1 MTISIGYKALDISIS
16 MPLDYRGMTRGLLG
30 NFNGVTGD
38 DFVLPDGTILA
49 SDLTDRQIY
58 EDFGPQCKKSI
69 LSVGLMFLSFTRGRE
84 IMVLSVGLMFL
95 SLTRGRDIMVLSVGL
110 MFLFLARGHN
120 IIGSVSS
127 VDASVLQKGR

>member
-38 DFVLPDGTILA
+38 DFVLPDGTTLA

-58 EDFGPQCKKSI
+58 EDFGPQCKKT
-69 LSVGLMFLSFTRGRE
+69 F
-84 IMVLSVGLMFL
+84 
-95 SLTRGRDIMVLSVGL
+95 LSVGL
-110 MFLFLARGHN
+110 MFLFLASGRN

-127 VDASVLQKGR
+127 VDASVLQ

>member
-38 DFVLPDGTILA
+38 DFVLPDGTTLA

-58 EDFGPQCKKSI
+58 EDFGPQCKKI
-69 LSVGLMFLSFTRGRE
+69 FLSVGLMFLCFTRA
-84 IMVLSVGLMFL
+84 
-95 SLTRGRDIMVLSVGL
+95 RDIMVLSVGL
-110 MFLFLARGHN
+110 MFLFLAMGRDMVLSIALMLLSFNRG
-120 IIGSVSS
+120 VT
-127 VDASVLQKGR
+127 LRFCQ